1 MGKNVVI
8 DNIILILIKRTHRQE
23 IWNMSH
29 GFNMEGFFLY
39 QICTFVG
46 AAIHIKCF
54 HMTVYIQI
62 ELTKQV
68 LFDFK
73 VRTCA
78 LGYIETSD
86 K

>member
-8 DNIILILIKRTHRQE
+8 DNIILIMIKKTHRQE
-23 IWNMSH
+23 IWNISH

-39 QICTFVG
+39 QICTFDG
-46 AAIHIKCF
+46 AGIHTKCS
-54 HMTVYIQI
+54 HMTFYIQI

-68 LFDFK
+68 LFYFK
-73 VRTCA
+73 VRICT
-78 LGYIETSD
+78 LGYIEASD